1 MTQETKNPVE
11 SPCMSVCALDGKDVC
26 IGCFRTAEE
35 ISKWSEMGNFERRQV
50 LKNITE
56 RGVAKGA
63 YFGSFQ

>member
-1 MTQETKNPVE
+1 MTEQTKIPVE
-11 SPCMSVCALDGKDVC
+11 SPCMSVCALDDNNIC

-35 ISKWSEMGNFERRQV
+35 ISKWSEMGDQERRQV
-50 LKNITE
+50 LQNITE